1 MVEHNGKKWG
11 KGLCRVSNETDIL
24 SKSSK
29 SVKKVINNSPCHTVI
44 PNLLFTKYKIL
55 INIKVYIMTEIE
67 KFLNEQFTQVITED
81 KMGIKCLYKHKEGVI
96 DDGVVF
102 FEFAKKKWSRKPIMN
117 KRQFVIV
124 DADMSDVLQFL
135 HQYYNLSEE
144 DYSNIRHYII
154 NTSIKKVEQFFGEE
168 D

>member
-1 MVEHNGKKWG
+1 
-11 KGLCRVSNETDIL
+11 
-24 SKSSK
+24 
-29 SVKKVINNSPCHTVI
+29 
-44 PNLLFTKYKIL
+44 
-55 INIKVYIMTEIE
+55 
-67 KFLNEQFTQVITED
+67 
-81 KMGIKCLYKHKEGVI
+81 
-96 DDGVVF
+96 
-102 FEFAKKKWSRKPIMN
+102 MN

-135 HQYYNLSEE
+135 HQYYNLSEQ

>member
-1 MVEHNGKKWG
+1 MYE
-11 KGLCRVSNETDIL
+11 
-24 SKSSK
+24 
-29 SVKKVINNSPCHTVI
+29 
-44 PNLLFTKYKIL
+44 IL
-55 INIKVYIMTEIE
+55 INIKVCIYNTPPEMDTLNVHIMTEIE

-81 KMGIKCLYKHKEGVI
+81 KMGIKCLYRHKEGVI

-102 FEFAKKKWSRKPIMN
+102 FEFAKKKWSKKPIMN

-154 NTSIKKVEQFFGEE
+154 NTSIKKVEEFFGGE

>member
-1 MVEHNGKKWG
+1 MVELCVKKWG

-44 PNLLFTKYKIL
+44 PNIVFTMYKIL
-55 INIKVYIMTEIE
+55 ININVYIMTEIE

-135 HQYYNLSEE
+135 HQYYNLSEQ

-154 NTSIKKVEQFFGEE
+154 NTSIKKVEEFFGG

>member
-1 MVEHNGKKWG
+1 MDTLNVH
-11 KGLCRVSNETDIL
+11 
-24 SKSSK
+24 
-29 SVKKVINNSPCHTVI
+29 
-44 PNLLFTKYKIL
+44 
-55 INIKVYIMTEIE
+55 IMTEIE

-102 FEFAKKKWSRKPIMN
+102 FEFAKKKWSKKPIMN

-154 NTSIKKVEQFFGEE
+154 NTSIKKVEEFFGG

>member
-1 MVEHNGKKWG
+1 MEVYGGRKWG

-24 SKSSK
+24 SKSRK
-29 SVKKVINNSPCHTVI
+29 LTKKVINNSPCHIVI
-44 PNLLFTKYKIL
+44 PNLLFTNNKIL
-55 INIKVYIMTEIE
+55 ININVYIMTEIE

-81 KMGIKCLYKHKEGVI
+81 KMGIKCLYKHKEGLI

-102 FEFAKKKWSRKPIMN
+102 FEFAKKKWSKKPIMS

-124 DADMSDVLQFL
+124 DADMGDVLQFL
-135 HQYYNLSEE
+135 NQYYNLSEN
-144 DYSNIRHYII
+144 DYHQIRQYIV
-154 NTSIKKVEQFFGEE
+154 NTSIKKVEEFFGE

>member
-1 MVEHNGKKWG
+1 MVRLCGKKWG

-44 PNLLFTKYKIL
+44 PNIVFTKYKIL
-55 INIKVYIMTEIE
+55 INIKVHIMTEIE

-135 HQYYNLSEE
+135 HQYYNLSEQ

-154 NTSIKKVEQFFGEE
+154 NTSIKKVEEFFGG

>member
-1 MVEHNGKKWG
+1 M
-11 KGLCRVSNETDIL
+11 
-24 SKSSK
+24 
-29 SVKKVINNSPCHTVI
+29 VKKLLTIPPCHTVI
-44 PNLLFTKYKIL
+44 PNIVFTKYKIL
-55 INIKVYIMTEIE
+55 INIKVHIMTEIE

-102 FEFAKKKWSRKPIMN
+102 FEFAKKKWSKKPIMN

-135 HQYYNLSEE
+135 HQYYNLSEK

-154 NTSIKKVEQFFGEE
+154 NTSIKKVEEFFGG

>member
-1 MVEHNGKKWG
+1 
-11 KGLCRVSNETDIL
+11 
-24 SKSSK
+24 
-29 SVKKVINNSPCHTVI
+29 
-44 PNLLFTKYKIL
+44 
-55 INIKVYIMTEIE
+55 MTEIE

-154 NTSIKKVEQFFGEE
+154 NTSIKKVEEFIGSRSSSVMRCLRINLDNLDVGKYLRVITE
-168 D
+168 DPMSRTPKSEMYPMIRFISRIVFITQI

>member
-44 PNLLFTKYKIL
+44 PNTVFTKYKIL

-135 HQYYNLSEE
+135 HQYYNLSEQ

-154 NTSIKKVEQFFGEE
+154 NTSIKKVEEFFGG

>member
-1 MVEHNGKKWG
+1 
-11 KGLCRVSNETDIL
+11 
-24 SKSSK
+24 
-29 SVKKVINNSPCHTVI
+29 
-44 PNLLFTKYKIL
+44 
-55 INIKVYIMTEIE
+55 MTEIE

-81 KMGIKCLYKHKEGVI
+81 KTGIKCIFKHKEGLI

-102 FEFAKKKWSRKPIMN
+102 FEFAKKKWSKKPIMS

-135 HQYYNLSEE
+135 NQYFNISEA
-144 DYSNIRHYII
+144 DYHSIRHYIV
-154 NTSIKKVEQFFGEE
+154 NLSIEKVEEFFGSK